1 MTRLPAERYAAQA
14 PVEHESG
21 GWKSPYLKHI
31 TKMQV
36 ELDLLHLPPT
46 ADHIGRVASRH
57 FLDLTNK
64 KIDALK
70 SVPVPGT
77 LTELRRMESTK
88 EGADWMWVNRA
99 IMGATGIKLVG
110 RNALWRARCQ
120 VDNAVN
126 SDFHCVFE
134 CSQTSGIRR
143 DTGMSLFFASCNA
156 KNIPPEQAY
165 EFFITGRDSKGDVI
179 SEEDYRERGHSL
191 GSIFKAKMG
200 DNWG

>member
-1 MTRLPAERYAAQA
+1 
-14 PVEHESG
+14 
-21 GWKSPYLKHI
+21 
-31 TKMQV
+31 
-36 ELDLLHLPPT
+36 
-46 ADHIGRVASRH
+46 
-57 FLDLTNK
+57 
-64 KIDALK
+64 
-70 SVPVPGT
+70 
-77 LTELRRMESTK
+77 MESTK

-143 DTGMSLFFASCNA
+143 DTGVSLFFASCNA

-191 GSIFKAKMG
+191 GSTFKAKMG